1 MAWTEVAYV
10 HFVSACLVEPFIELE
25 NTSSGEAECFA
36 EACCMWWKMGSHE
49 SGFEN
54 NLVLDFQI
62 ALFQFQYEI

>member
-36 EACCMWWKMGSHE
+36 EACCM
-49 SGFEN
+49 
-54 NLVLDFQI
+54 
-62 ALFQFQYEI
+62 

>member
-10 HFVSACLVEPFIELE
+10 RFVSDCLVEPFIELE

-54 NLVLDFQI
+54 YLVLDFQL